1 MIKMR
6 SFSVLLRE
14 KSEKGMRDL
23 NMEKERTIR
32 KDAKKSEI
40 KRKKVK
46 RGNIENITLNFA

>member
-23 NMEKERTIR
+23 NMEKERTIG
-32 KDAKKSEI
+32 KDAKK
-40 KRKKVK
+40 KR
-46 RGNIENITLNFA
+46 N

>member
-23 NMEKERTIR
+23 NMEKERTIG
-32 KDAKKSEI
+32 KDAKKKAKLRE
-40 KRKKVK
+40 KR
-46 RGNIENITLNFA
+46 